1 LPSRTAETHL
11 LDIRHHIAL
20 ASKWVTGL
28 DYAAYRDDLQK
39 HFAVT
44 RCLEIIS
51 EASRRWP
58 DDIKARHPAIPWRAI
73 AGAGNIYRPKYEDVS
88 QREVWLTVTR
98 DLPPLLAVIESELFR
113 LG

>member
-1 LPSRTAETHL
+1 MPSKTAETRL

-20 ASKWVTGL
+20 ASEWVAGL

-51 EASRRWP
+51 EASRRLP
-58 DDIKARHPAIPWRAI
+58 EDIKARHPAIPWKAI
-73 AGAGNIYRPKYEDVS
+73 AGAGNIYRHNYEDVS
-88 QREVWLTVTR
+88 QREVWITVTR
-98 DLPPLLAVIESELFR
+98 DLPPLLAVIESELSR